1 MTFFDTFI
9 LEGKN
14 KPAMS
19 HQAVNLLYD
28 YVTFMGRKK
37 NHASKMLPYQHS
49 LSQNALLNNDAD
61 GAFT

>member
-19 HQAVNLLYD
+19 HQAV
-28 YVTFMGRKK
+28 

-61 GAFT
+61 GAFTYM